1 MQYSYVAI
9 LICCAMMYFDLTK
22 PEASVVMQRLSYPTE
37 TVLTNKVTRTRI
49 VLSFNECPRK
59 P

>member
-37 TVLTNKVTRTRI
+37 TLLTNKITRNKI
-49 VLSFNECPRK
+49 VLSFKDSP
-59 P
+59 